1 MLDPK
6 PAPAGPISAVAAP
19 RSSFPG
25 AVRRLPGND
34 RARAG
39 EPRIMSLLDLDAD
52 LGRYLTPEDAETA
65 RREILVRVV
74 RMARGP
80 WSVDRLLHT
89 DPGHLGLL
97 VVDGLLSREVLS
109 DDVASMELVGPG
121 DLLRPWDDC
130 ADVGLLQAVIRWSV
144 LADTRLAVLDRGMA
158 QSLSRHA
165 DIYTALMERLSSRTR
180 SLAVMQA
187 IAQLNRVDRRLLTL
201 LWHLADRWGRVR
213 PDGVLVPLVLS
224 HRALAQLVGARRPTV
239 STVIGELARDGEL
252 TRTAA
257 GTWLLTGQP
266 VGRPDETQR
275 RFIAP
280 RRAVVPVTVT
290 SAAS

>member
-6 PAPAGPISAVAAP
+6 PALAGPTNAVTP
-19 RSSFPG
+19 
-25 AVRRLPGND
+25 VRRDPTDHAIRRMPAAD
-34 RARAG
+34 RPRAG
-39 EPRIMSLLDLDAD
+39 GARVMSLLQLDAD
-52 LGRYLTPEDAETA
+52 LGRYLTPDDVEAA
-65 RREILVRVV
+65 RREVLVRVV

-80 WSVDRLLHT
+80 WSVDRLINT
-89 DPGHLGLL
+89 DRGHLGLL
-97 VVDGLLSREVLS
+97 VVDGLLAREVLS

-130 ADVGLLQAVIRWSV
+130 SDEGLMQAVIRWSV
-144 LADTRLAVLDRGMA
+144 LSETRLAVLDRGVA
-158 QSLSRHA
+158 QQLARHPE
-165 DIYTALMERLSSRTR
+165 IYTALMERLSARTR

-201 LWHLADRWGRVR
+201 LWHLADRWGRVT

-239 STVIGELARDGEL
+239 STVLGELARDGEV

-257 GTWLLTGQP
+257 GTWLLTGAP
-266 VGRPDETQR
+266 VGRPDETQV

-280 RRAVVPVTVT
+280 RRAVVPVIGR
-290 SAAS
+290 